1 MTAKVFLIAFLF
13 LSISACTHNATGLP
27 PKETNQESSLKFIDL
42 LSGKVTDVAPTAGVL
57 LKNSDGIITSSL
69 PFSSE
74 TYLKCADIVMQNAT
88 WSSAWPGYN
97 CDNVIYFLNSEERL
111 FYVNKD
117 AIHSSN
123 GNNTIIPT
131 GLNGSLI
138 TISTMSEGDSEDSTV
153 MVIRS
158 RDKNGKYVTLY
169 IPETERFV
177 IDIDYRISIYN
188 KKNGELVKKGYIQ
201 DLTSEQ

>member
-1 MTAKVFLIAFLF
+1 MIIKIFLVSFA
-13 LSISACTHNATGLP
+13 LSLSACTHNATGLP
-27 PKETNQESSLKFIDL
+27 LKETNQENSSKFIDL
-42 LSGKVTDVAPTAGVL
+42 LSGKVTDVAPTAGIL

-69 PFSSE
+69 PFNSE
-74 TYLKCADIVMQNAT
+74 IYLKCADIVMQNAT

-97 CDNVIYFLNSEERL
+97 CDNSIYFLNSEERL
-111 FYVNKD
+111 TYVNKNVID
-117 AIHSSN
+117 NSN

-131 GLNGSLI
+131 SPNDSLI
-138 TISTMSEGDSEDSTV
+138 NISTMSEGDSEDSTIIA
-153 MVIRS
+153 IRS
-158 RDKNGKYVTLY
+158 TDKDGKYVTLY

>member
-1 MTAKVFLIAFLF
+1 MIIKIFLVSFA
-13 LSISACTHNATGLP
+13 LSLSACTHNATGLP
-27 PKETNQESSLKFIDL
+27 PKETNHENGSKFIDL
-42 LSGKVTDVAPTAGVL
+42 SFGKVTDVVPATGIL
-57 LKNSDGIITSSL
+57 LKNSDNIITSSL
-69 PFSSE
+69 PFNSE
-74 TYLKCADIVMQNAT
+74 IYLKCTDIVMQNAT
-88 WSSAWPGYN
+88 WNSAWPGYN
-97 CDNVIYFLNSEERL
+97 CDNVVYFLNSEERL

-138 TISTMSEGDSEDSTV
+138 SISTMSEGDSEDSTV

-158 RDKNGKYVTLY
+158 TDKDGKYVTLY